1 MSEVGLSCRNS
12 QRVECLSQGLQE
24 RVFLMSCTVYMAYG
38 MISSSDIHAT
48 SITVVGANIQNH
60 LTENLGSE

>member
-1 MSEVGLSCRNS
+1 
-12 QRVECLSQGLQE
+12 
-24 RVFLMSCTVYMAYG
+24 MSCTVYMAYG

-48 SITVVGANIQNH
+48 SITVVGANIQTENWEKVGANH